1 MNTLIRKQ
9 ARLQVTATEA
19 RSELQRA
26 NTWLRQAVEN
36 ALEMKAAASEIP
48 ASLERIADSLNSVTI
63 PPIDGDLHLLKSEL
77 EVLRSRMGQLQ
88 MLLDGAAAFYCASI
102 AHGRSADAQS
112 YTARG
117 QRAIAIDTH
126 QMHLEA

>member
-1 MNTLIRKQ
+1 VTAKQ
-9 ARLQVTATEA
+9 ARL
-19 RSELQRA
+19 ELERA

-48 ASLERIADSLNSVTI
+48 TSLERIAHSLNSVAAASIEGETQS
-63 PPIDGDLHLLKSEL
+63 LKPEL

-102 AHGRSADAQS
+102 ARSRAADALS
-112 YTARG
+112 YAAHG
-117 QRAIAIDTH
+117 GRAPAPVVH
-126 QMHLEA
+126 QLQLNA